1 MSNIDDNT
9 QEHLNKL
16 ADLIDEKIEKAGKAS
31 KDNLEGKVDEVI
43 KGEVENLVSKFNE
56 ETEALNKRIDTFE
69 VENKKNNFNN
79 TFVSKKEAFNDAI
92 GKSESLKAM
101 KEGSRGNASI
111 EMKADV
117 LISSDFAGASSSRD
131 ATGVLRVDGIKRDPS
146 NVTNMMGI
154 IPVGNTDSNVIRY
167 VKESAYTDNAAN
179 VAEGSAPTDSE
190 FQLTAEDAVV
200 QKTSAVMTISQ
211 EMLDD
216 TPGLSS
222 YLSQRLPAKINTVI
236 DDQLIGGSGSSPNL
250 LGLMNGGTT
259 FAAGGFANAIES
271 AQELDVLYVAMNQ
284 LALSNYA
291 ANGIVLNP
299 TDFHKIA
306 LLKDTTNE
314 YLRGNSLVSADGFFR
329 INGVPVYMNNK
340 MAAGNFVVA
349 DFSQAS
355 QVWQREGLRV
365 DFGYEDSD
373 NFSKYLV
380 SVRGIARIAHSIYLP
395 TGIVKGAFSTA
406 KTALETS

>member
-43 KGEVENLVSKFNE
+43 KGEVQNLVNKFNE
-56 ETEALNKRIDTFE
+56 ENEALNKRIDTFE

>member
-1 MSNIDDNT
+1 MDENIKKQLDDICNV
-9 QEHLNKL
+9 
-16 ADLIDEKIEKAGKAS
+16 IDEKLEKSAKS
-31 KDNLEGKVDEVI
+31 IKDNVNNEVDTVI
-43 KGEVENLVSKFNE
+43 KGEVKNL
-56 ETEALNKRIDTFE
+56 TEKHSEIVERLDKME
-69 VENKKNNFNN
+69 VENKKDNFDNVYR
-79 TFVSKKEAFNDAI
+79 TKSEAFGDALN
-92 GKSESLKAM
+92 KSESFKAM
-101 KEGSRGNASI
+101 RDGSVGNASL
-111 EMKADV
+111 ELKADV

-131 ATGVLRVDGIKRDPS
+131 ATGVERVEGIKRDPS

-154 IPVGNTDSNVIRY
+154 IPVGSTSSNVIRY

-216 TPGLSS
+216 TPALSS

-329 INGVPVYMNNK
+329 INGVPVYMNNQ

-355 QVWQREGLRV
+355 QVWQSEVLRV
-365 DFGYEDSD
+365 DFGYENND
-373 NFSKYLV
+373 NFDKYLV

-395 TGIVKGAFSTA
+395 KGIVKGAFSTA

>member
-1 MSNIDDNT
+1 MDENIKKQLDDICNV
-9 QEHLNKL
+9 
-16 ADLIDEKIEKAGKAS
+16 IDEKLEKSAKS
-31 KDNLEGKVDEVI
+31 IKDNVNNEVDTVI
-43 KGEVENLVSKFNE
+43 KGEVKNL
-56 ETEALNKRIDTFE
+56 TEKHSEIVERLDKME
-69 VENKKNNFNN
+69 VENKKDNFDNVYR
-79 TFVSKKEAFNDAI
+79 TKSEAFGDALN
-92 GKSESLKAM
+92 KSESFKAM
-101 KEGSRGNASI
+101 KNGTQGNASL
-111 EMKADV
+111 ELKADV

-131 ATGVLRVDGIKRDPS
+131 ATGVERVDGIKRDPS

-154 IPVGNTDSNVIRY
+154 IPVGSTSSNVIRY

-216 TPGLSS
+216 TPALSS

-365 DFGYEDSD
+365 DFGYENND
-373 NFSKYLV
+373 NFDKYLV

-395 TGIVKGAFSTA
+395 KGIVKGAFSTA

>member
-1 MSNIDDNT
+1 MDENIKKQLDDICNV
-9 QEHLNKL
+9 
-16 ADLIDEKIEKAGKAS
+16 IDEKLEKSSKAIQ
-31 KDNLEGKVDEVI
+31 DNVNNEVDTVI
-43 KGEVENLVSKFNE
+43 KGEVKNL
-56 ETEALNKRIDTFE
+56 TEKHSDIVERLDKME
-69 VENKKNNFNN
+69 VENKKNNFDNVYR
-79 TFVSKKEAFNDAI
+79 TKSEVFGDALN
-92 GKSESLKAM
+92 KSESFKAM
-101 KEGSRGNASI
+101 KDGSSGTASL
-111 EMKADV
+111 ELKADV
-117 LISSDFAGASSSRD
+117 LISSDFAGATSERD
-131 ATGVLRVDGIKRDPS
+131 ATGVQRVEGIKRDPS
-146 NVTNMMGI
+146 NITNMMGI
-154 IPVGNTDSNVIRY
+154 IPVGSTSSNVIRY

-179 VAEGSAPTDSE
+179 VAEGAAPTDSE

-216 TPGLSS
+216 TPALSS

-340 MAAGNFVVA
+340 MAAGNFVVG
-349 DFSQAS
+349 DFSQGS

-365 DFGYEDSD
+365 DFGYENND
-373 NFSKYLV
+373 NFDKYLV

-395 TGIVKGAFSTA
+395 KAFVKGAFSTA

>member
-1 MSNIDDNT
+1 MDENIKKQLDDICNV
-9 QEHLNKL
+9 
-16 ADLIDEKIEKAGKAS
+16 IDEKLEKSAKS
-31 KDNLEGKVDEVI
+31 IKDNVNNEVDTVI
-43 KGEVENLVSKFNE
+43 KGEVKNL
-56 ETEALNKRIDTFE
+56 TEKHSEIVERLDKME
-69 VENKKNNFNN
+69 VENKKDNFEGVYR
-79 TFVSKKEAFNDAI
+79 TKSEAFGDALN
-92 GKSESLKAM
+92 KSESFKAM
-101 KEGSRGNASI
+101 RDGTQGNASL
-111 EMKADV
+111 ELKADV
-117 LISSDFAGASSSRD
+117 LISSDFAGATSERD
-131 ATGVLRVDGIKRDPS
+131 ATGVQRVEGIKRDPS

-154 IPVGNTDSNVIRY
+154 IPVGSTNSNVIRY

-216 TPGLSS
+216 TPALSS

-365 DFGYEDSD
+365 DFGYENND
-373 NFSKYLV
+373 NFDKYLV

-395 TGIVKGAFSTA
+395 KGIVKGAFSTA

>member
-1 MSNIDDNT
+1 MDENIKKQLDDICNV
-9 QEHLNKL
+9 
-16 ADLIDEKIEKAGKAS
+16 IDEKLEKSAKS
-31 KDNLEGKVDEVI
+31 IKDNVNNEVDTVI
-43 KGEVENLVSKFNE
+43 KGEVKNL
-56 ETEALNKRIDTFE
+56 TEKHSEIVERLDKME
-69 VENKKNNFNN
+69 VENKKDNFEGVYR
-79 TFVSKKEAFNDAI
+79 TKSEAFGDALN
-92 GKSESLKAM
+92 KSESFKAM
-101 KEGSRGNASI
+101 KNGTQGNASL
-111 EMKADV
+111 ELKADV
-117 LISSDFAGASSSRD
+117 LISSDFAGATSERD
-131 ATGVLRVDGIKRDPS
+131 ATGVQRVEGIKRDPS

-154 IPVGNTDSNVIRY
+154 IPVGSTSSNVIRY

-216 TPGLSS
+216 TPALSS

-365 DFGYEDSD
+365 DFGYENND
-373 NFSKYLV
+373 NFDKYLV

-395 TGIVKGAFSTA
+395 KGIVKGAFSTA

>member
-1 MSNIDDNT
+1 MDENIKKQLDDICNV
-9 QEHLNKL
+9 
-16 ADLIDEKIEKAGKAS
+16 IDEKLEKSAKS
-31 KDNLEGKVDEVI
+31 IKDNVNNEVDTVI
-43 KGEVENLVSKFNE
+43 KGEVKNL
-56 ETEALNKRIDTFE
+56 TEKHSEIVERLDKME
-69 VENKKNNFNN
+69 VENKKDNFDNVYR
-79 TFVSKKEAFNDAI
+79 TKSEAFGDALN
-92 GKSESLKAM
+92 KSESFKAM
-101 KEGSRGNASI
+101 KNGTQGNASL
-111 EMKADV
+111 ELKADV
-117 LISSDFAGASSSRD
+117 LISSDFAGATSERD
-131 ATGVLRVDGIKRDPS
+131 ATGVQRVEGIKRDPS

-154 IPVGNTDSNVIRY
+154 IPVGSTSSNVIRY

-216 TPGLSS
+216 TPALSS

-284 LALSNYA
+284 LALANYA

-314 YLRGNSLVSADGFFR
+314 YLRGNSLVAADGFFR

-365 DFGYEDSD
+365 DFGYENND
-373 NFSKYLV
+373 NFDKYLV

-395 TGIVKGAFSTA
+395 KGIVKGSFSTA

>member
-1 MSNIDDNT
+1 MEENKTKQELDALCEKIDS
-9 QEHLNKL
+9 KL
-16 ADLIDEKIEKAGKAS
+16 AESAQQV
-31 KDNLEGKVDEVI
+31 KDNLKHEVDNFKSNEI
-43 KGEVENLVSKFNE
+43 KDLLDKHSNIVDRLD
-56 ETEALNKRIDTFE
+56 AIE
-69 VENKKNNFNN
+69 VENKKPTSQPVYKTKGEVF
-79 TFVSKKEAFNDAI
+79 ADALN
-92 GKSESLKAM
+92 KSESLKAM
-101 KEGSRGNASI
+101 KDGSRGNASLEI
-111 EMKADV
+111 KADV
-117 LISSDFAGASSSRD
+117 LISSDFSGANSARD
-131 ATGVLRVDGIKRDPS
+131 ATGVMRVDGIKRDPS
-146 NVTNMMGI
+146 NITNMMGI
-154 IPVGNTDSNVIRY
+154 IPVGNTDSNVIRF

-179 VAEGSAPTDSE
+179 TAEGSAPTDSE

-200 QKTSAVMTISQ
+200 QKTTAVMVISQ

-222 YLSQRLPAKINTVI
+222 YLSQRLPGKINTVI

-250 LGLMNGGTT
+250 LGLLNGGTV

-284 LALSNYA
+284 LAIANFA
-291 ANGIVLNP
+291 ATGIVLNP

-314 YLRGNSLVSADGFFR
+314 YLRGNSLISADGFFR

-340 MAAGNFVVA
+340 LAAGNFIVG
-349 DFSQAS
+349 DFAQGS

-365 DFGYEDSD
+365 DFGYEDGD

-380 SVRGIARIAHSIYLP
+380 SVRGIARIAHSVYLP
-395 TGIVKGAFSTA
+395 NAYSRGSFSTA

>member
-16 ADLIDEKIEKAGKAS
+16 ADLIDEKIEKAGQAS

>member
-1 MSNIDDNT
+1 MSKIDDNT

-43 KGEVENLVSKFNE
+43 KGEVENLVNKFNE
-56 ETEALNKRIDTFE
+56 ENEALNKRIDAFE

-79 TFVSKKEAFNDAI
+79 TFVSKREAFNDAI

-101 KEGSRGNASI
+101 KNGSRGNASM
-111 EMKADV
+111 ELKADV
-117 LISSDFAGASSSRD
+117 LISSDFAGATSERD

-380 SVRGIARIAHSIYLP
+380 SVRGIARIEHSIYLP
-395 TGIVKGAFSTA
+395 KGIVKGAFSTA

>member
-1 MSNIDDNT
+1 MSEINKET
-9 QEHLNKL
+9 QEHLDNL
-16 ADLIDEKIEKAGKAS
+16 ANVIDEKIEKASKAS
-31 KDNLEGKVDEVI
+31 VDNAKNEVDSVI
-43 KGEVENLVSKFNE
+43 KSEVENLVSKFNE
-56 ETEALNKRIDTFE
+56 GTEALNKRVDAIE
-69 VENKKNNFNN
+69 VDNKKKS
-79 TFVSKKEAFNDAI
+79 VSNVFKTKREAFNDAI

-101 KEGSRGNASI
+101 KEGSRGNASM
-111 EMKADV
+111 ELKADV
-117 LISSDFAGASSSRD
+117 LISSDFAGAGSSRD
-131 ATGVLRVDGIKRDPS
+131 ATGVLTVDGIKRDPA

-154 IPVGNTDSNVIRY
+154 IPVGSTNSNVIRY

-179 VAEGSAPTDSE
+179 IAEGSAPTDSE

-200 QKTSAVMTISQ
+200 QKTTAVMTISQ

-222 YLSQRLPAKINTVI
+222 YLSQRLPSKINTVI
-236 DDQLIGGSGSSPNL
+236 DDQLIGGSGTSPNL
-250 LGLMNGGTT
+250 LGILNGFTT

-284 LALSNYA
+284 LALA
-291 ANGIVLNP
+291 
-299 TDFHKIA
+299 
-306 LLKDTTNE
+306 TNE

-340 MAAGNFVVA
+340 MSAGNFAVA

-355 QVWQREGLRV
+355 QVWQREGLKV

-395 TGIVKGAFSTA
+395 NAGVKGSFSTA

>member
-1 MSNIDDNT
+1 MDENIKKQLDDVCNI
-9 QEHLNKL
+9 
-16 ADLIDEKIEKAGKAS
+16 IDEKLEKSSKAIQ
-31 KDNLEGKVDEVI
+31 DNVNNEIDTVV
-43 KGEVENLVSKFNE
+43 KGEVKNLVEKHSELVDRLDKM
-56 ETEALNKRIDTFE
+56 E
-69 VENKKNNFNN
+69 VE
-79 TFVSKKEAFNDAI
+79 SKKDDFNDVYKT
-92 GKSESLKAM
+92 KSERFGEAIENSESFKAYRA
-101 KEGSRGNASI
+101 GASNSASFDI
-111 EMKADV
+111 KADV
-117 LISSDFAGASSSRD
+117 LISSDFAGASSARD
-131 ATGVLRVDGIKRDPS
+131 ATGVDRVAGIKRDPS
-146 NVTNMMGI
+146 NITNMMGI
-154 IPVGNTDSNVIRY
+154 IPVGTTNSNVIRY

-200 QKTSAVMTISQ
+200 QKTAAVMTISQ

-216 TPGLSS
+216 TPALSA

-340 MAAGNFVVA
+340 MAAGNFVIG
-349 DFSQAS
+349 DFSQGS
-355 QVWQREGLRV
+355 QVWQREGV
-365 DFGYEDSD
+365 NVAFGYEDSD

-380 SVRGIARIAHSIYLP
+380 SVRAIARIAHSIYLP
-395 TGIVKGAFSTA
+395 KAFVKGAFSTA

>member
-1 MSNIDDNT
+1 MEENKT
-9 QEHLNKL
+9 KQELDAL
-16 ADLIDEKIEKAGKAS
+16 CEKIDSKLEESAQQV
-31 KDNLEGKVDEVI
+31 KDNLKHEVDSFKSNEI
-43 KGEVENLVSKFNE
+43 KDLLDKHSNIVDRLD
-56 ETEALNKRIDTFE
+56 AIE
-69 VENKKNNFNN
+69 VENKKPTSQPVYKTKGEVF
-79 TFVSKKEAFNDAI
+79 ADALN
-92 GKSESLKAM
+92 KSESLKAM
-101 KEGSRGNASI
+101 KDGSRGNASLEI
-111 EMKADV
+111 KADV
-117 LISSDFAGASSSRD
+117 LISSDFSGANSARD
-131 ATGVLRVDGIKRDPS
+131 ATGVMRVDGIKRDPS
-146 NVTNMMGI
+146 NITNMMGI
-154 IPVGNTDSNVIRY
+154 IPVGNTDSNVIRF

-179 VAEGSAPTDSE
+179 TAEGSAPTDSE

-200 QKTSAVMTISQ
+200 QKTTAVMVISQ

-222 YLSQRLPAKINTVI
+222 YLSQRLPGKINTVI

-250 LGLMNGGTT
+250 LGLLNGGTV

-284 LALSNYA
+284 LAIANFA
-291 ANGIVLNP
+291 ATGIVLNP

-314 YLRGNSLVSADGFFR
+314 YLRGNSLISADGFFR

-340 MAAGNFVVA
+340 LAAGNFIVG
-349 DFSQAS
+349 DFAQGS

-365 DFGYEDSD
+365 DFGYEDGD

-380 SVRGIARIAHSIYLP
+380 SVRGIARIAHSVYLP
-395 TGIVKGAFSTA
+395 NAYSRGSFSTA

>member
-1 MSNIDDNT
+1 MEENKT
-9 QEHLNKL
+9 KQELDAL
-16 ADLIDEKIEKAGKAS
+16 CEKIDSKLKESAQQV
-31 KDNLEGKVDEVI
+31 KDNLKHEVDSFKSNEI
-43 KGEVENLVSKFNE
+43 KDLLDKHSNIVDRLD
-56 ETEALNKRIDTFE
+56 AIE
-69 VENKKNNFNN
+69 VENKKPTSQPVYKTKGEVF
-79 TFVSKKEAFNDAI
+79 ADALN
-92 GKSESLKAM
+92 KSESLKAM
-101 KEGSRGNASI
+101 KDGSRGNASLEI
-111 EMKADV
+111 KADV
-117 LISSDFAGASSSRD
+117 LISSDFSGANSARD
-131 ATGVLRVDGIKRDPS
+131 ATGVMRVDGIKRDPS
-146 NVTNMMGI
+146 NITNMMGI
-154 IPVGNTDSNVIRY
+154 IPVGNTDSNVIRF

-179 VAEGSAPTDSE
+179 TAEGSAPTDSE

-200 QKTSAVMTISQ
+200 QKTTAVMTISQ

-222 YLSQRLPAKINTVI
+222 YLSQRLPGKINTVI

-250 LGLMNGGTT
+250 LGLLNGGTV

-284 LALSNYA
+284 LAIANFA
-291 ANGIVLNP
+291 ATGIVLNP

-314 YLRGNSLVSADGFFR
+314 YLRGNSLISADGFFR

-340 MAAGNFVVA
+340 LAAGNFIVG
-349 DFSQAS
+349 DFAQGS

-365 DFGYEDSD
+365 DFGYEDGD

-380 SVRGIARIAHSIYLP
+380 SVRGIARIAHSVYLP
-395 TGIVKGAFSTA
+395 NAYSRGSFSTA

>member
-1 MSNIDDNT
+1 MEENKT
-9 QEHLNKL
+9 KQELDAL
-16 ADLIDEKIEKAGKAS
+16 CEKIDSKLEESAQQV
-31 KDNLEGKVDEVI
+31 KDNLKHEVDNFKSNEI
-43 KGEVENLVSKFNE
+43 KDLLDKHSNIVDRLD
-56 ETEALNKRIDTFE
+56 AIE
-69 VENKKNNFNN
+69 VENKKPTSQPVYKTKGEVF
-79 TFVSKKEAFNDAI
+79 ADALN
-92 GKSESLKAM
+92 KSESLKAM
-101 KEGSRGNASI
+101 KDGSRGNASLEI
-111 EMKADV
+111 KADV
-117 LISSDFAGASSSRD
+117 LISSDFSGANSARD
-131 ATGVLRVDGIKRDPS
+131 ATGVMRVDGIKRDPS
-146 NVTNMMGI
+146 NITNMMGI
-154 IPVGNTDSNVIRY
+154 IPVGNTDSNVIRF

-179 VAEGSAPTDSE
+179 TAEGSAPTDSE

-200 QKTSAVMTISQ
+200 QKTTAVMTISQ

-222 YLSQRLPAKINTVI
+222 YLSQRLPGKINTVI

-250 LGLMNGGTT
+250 LGLLNGGTV

-284 LALSNYA
+284 LAIANFA
-291 ANGIVLNP
+291 ATGIVLNP

-314 YLRGNSLVSADGFFR
+314 YLRGNSLISADGFFR

-340 MAAGNFVVA
+340 ISAGNFIVG
-349 DFSQAS
+349 DFAQGS

-365 DFGYEDSD
+365 DFGYEDGD

-380 SVRGIARIAHSIYLP
+380 SVRGIARIAHSVYLP
-395 TGIVKGAFSTA
+395 NAYSRGSFSTA

>member
-1 MSNIDDNT
+1 MEENKT
-9 QEHLNKL
+9 KQELDAL
-16 ADLIDEKIEKAGKAS
+16 CEKIDSKLKESAQQV
-31 KDNLEGKVDEVI
+31 KDNLKHEVDNFKSNEI
-43 KGEVENLVSKFNE
+43 KDLLDKHSNIVDRLD
-56 ETEALNKRIDTFE
+56 AIE
-69 VENKKNNFNN
+69 VENKKPTSQPVYKTKGEVF
-79 TFVSKKEAFNDAI
+79 ADALN
-92 GKSESLKAM
+92 KSESLKAM
-101 KEGSRGNASI
+101 KDGSRGNASLEI
-111 EMKADV
+111 KADV
-117 LISSDFAGASSSRD
+117 LISSDFSGANSARD
-131 ATGVLRVDGIKRDPS
+131 ATGVMRVDGIKRDPS
-146 NVTNMMGI
+146 NITNMMGI
-154 IPVGNTDSNVIRY
+154 IPVGNTDSNVIRF

-179 VAEGSAPTDSE
+179 TAEGSAPTDSE

-200 QKTSAVMTISQ
+200 QKTTAVMTISQ

-222 YLSQRLPAKINTVI
+222 YLSQRLPGKINTVI

-250 LGLMNGGTT
+250 LGLLNGGTV

-284 LALSNYA
+284 LAIANFA
-291 ANGIVLNP
+291 ATGIVLNP

-314 YLRGNSLVSADGFFR
+314 YLRGNSLISADGFFR

-340 MAAGNFVVA
+340 LAAGNFIVG
-349 DFSQAS
+349 DFAQGS

-365 DFGYEDSD
+365 DFGYEDGD

-380 SVRGIARIAHSIYLP
+380 SVRGIARIAHSVYLP
-395 TGIVKGAFSTA
+395 NAYSRGSFSTA